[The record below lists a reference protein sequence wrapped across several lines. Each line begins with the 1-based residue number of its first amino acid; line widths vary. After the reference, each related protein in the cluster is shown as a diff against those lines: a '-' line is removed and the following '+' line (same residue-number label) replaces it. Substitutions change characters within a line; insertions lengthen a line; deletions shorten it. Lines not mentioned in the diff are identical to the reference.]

1 MKLKSEIKKKGHR
14 VTKSRELICQI
25 LESSGHAHFTVD
37 ELYKKV
43 TKKSMEVDLATVY
56 RTLELLGEIGLIAH
70 LHQAHGSGIY
80 FLRNEENT
88 MHLIC
93 ISCNKI
99 IDISFKTYN
108 KINSLLK
115 DETNFSTINNNFIY
129 SGTCENCK

>member
-1 MKLKSEIKKKGHR
+1 MKLISEIKKKGHR

-43 TKKSMEVDLATVY
+43 TKKSLEVDLATVY
-56 RTLELLGEIGLIAH
+56 RTLELLEEIGLIAH

-115 DETNFSTINNNFIY
+115 DETNFRTINNNFIY